1 MCVHKAF
8 KFNVDKAIGTFINAK
23 KRPLISITIDM
34 QLGKCQLKFM
44 NIFVYGFDM
53 KPCNCGVSVMIKKVI
68 DIEIQLLVLFTCMQ
82 NTWPECGYGCSV

>member
-1 MCVHKAF
+1 M
-8 KFNVDKAIGTFINAK
+8 
-23 KRPLISITIDM
+23 
-34 QLGKCQLKFM
+34 
-44 NIFVYGFDM
+44 YGFDM